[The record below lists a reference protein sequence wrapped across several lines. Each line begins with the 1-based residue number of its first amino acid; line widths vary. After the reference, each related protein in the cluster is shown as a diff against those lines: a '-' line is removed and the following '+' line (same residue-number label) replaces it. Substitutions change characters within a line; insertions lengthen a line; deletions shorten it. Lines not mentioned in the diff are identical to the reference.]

1 MKTSLHL
8 GCGKR
13 KRPGSIGVDIFPGSD
28 ADVLCDLNRF
38 PYPFADN
45 SFDEIIAEH
54 VLEHLD
60 NLIGVVEEL
69 HRIARPGARLHVEVP
84 HFSSVFYYQDPTH
97 RHAFTSRTFDYFVPG
112 MEVHHFGY
120 SNAVLDVVKVEF
132 PPPPDAGLMKRA
144 IFRWVN
150 RHIDAYEK
158 HLAFV
163 LPRHLL
169 RFELKFVK

>member
-1 MKTSLHL
+1 MKSCLHL

-13 KRPGSIGVDIFPGSD
+13 KRPGAIGVDIYAGSD

-38 PYPFADN
+38 PYPFASDT
-45 SFDEIIAEH
+45 FDEIIAEH

-60 NLIGVVEEL
+60 DLVGVVEEL
-69 HRIARPGARLHVEVP
+69 HRIARPGARLLVEVP

-97 RHAFTSRTFDYFVPG
+97 RHPFTSRTFDYFVHG
-112 MEVHHFGY
+112 TDVHHFGY
-120 SNAVLDVVKVEF
+120 SKACLEVVKVEF
-132 PPPPDAGLMKRA
+132 PPPPEAGPVKRA
-144 IFRWVN
+144 FFRWVN

-163 LPRHLL
+163 LPRHLM
-169 RFELKFVK
+169 RFELKIVK